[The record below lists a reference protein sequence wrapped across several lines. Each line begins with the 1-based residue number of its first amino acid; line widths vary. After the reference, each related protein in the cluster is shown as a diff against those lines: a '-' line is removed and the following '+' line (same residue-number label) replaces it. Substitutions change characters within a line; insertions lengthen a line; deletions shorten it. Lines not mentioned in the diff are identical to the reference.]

1 MRFAYLAVLCVFGWL
16 ALLARSDRAKGV
28 EIATLR
34 HPVAVPQRQVKT
46 PRLSGTDR
54 DAARARMDAAPQ
66 PAPSAGPDRLSAHTA
81 ALVCPPGQTRRTYAQ
96 RSPGRPQ
103 AAGTVRTLVL
113 DMARDNPGS
122 GSRRIHSELVGLGHK
137 LAPPTVPEILKGAG
151 TDPALR
157 RSGQS

>member
-1 MRFAYLAVLCVFGWL
+1 MPPYRTANCGSYPLVRRDPQALAGSVPRCRDRSVVRERSRCCP
-16 ALLARSDRAKGV
+16 RSDGCC
-28 EIATLR
+28 
-34 HPVAVPQRQVKT
+34 
-46 PRLSGTDR
+46 
-54 DAARARMDAAPQ
+54 PQ